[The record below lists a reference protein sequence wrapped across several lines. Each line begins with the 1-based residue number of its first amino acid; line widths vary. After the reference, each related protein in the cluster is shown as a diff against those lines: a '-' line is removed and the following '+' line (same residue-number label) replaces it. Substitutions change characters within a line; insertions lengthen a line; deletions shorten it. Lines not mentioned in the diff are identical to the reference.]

1 MAINKVLVV
10 DDSPTDRSNLEKI
23 LADAGCM
30 VITAANGKEALQK
43 AKQEKPD
50 IIFMDIVMDEMD
62 GYEAT
67 RTLTNDSETRSI
79 PVVFV
84 SSKRQKADRVWARM
98 QGGKDLISK
107 PFTAEQ
113 IMNQLKAYIRH

>member
-1 MAINKVLVV
+1 MSINKVLIV
-10 DDSPTDRSNLEKI
+10 DDSLTDLCNLESIIQK
-23 LADAGCM
+23 AGCK
-30 VITAANGKEALQK
+30 VLKAVNGKEALIA
-43 AKQEKPD
+43 AKEEKPD

-67 RTLTNDSETRSI
+67 RMLAKDSTTKNI
-79 PVVFV
+79 PVIFV
-84 SSKRQKADRVWARM
+84 SNKRQKADRVWAKM

-113 IMNQLKAYIRH
+113 ILEQIRAHA

>member
-10 DDSPTDRSNLEKI
+10 DDSLTDRSNLEKI
-23 LADAGCM
+23 LADAGCT